1 MTRPEK
7 AVRFFL
13 DGCNCSQ
20 SVVLAFCDETGLDE
34 KTALRLSSPFGGG
47 TGRLREVCGTVSGA
61 SMVLGWLYG
70 EGAERD
76 RGIKAH
82 LYMLVQSLAKEFA
95 ARNGSYICRELLSL
109 GAGPDSY
116 VPQERTAEYYR
127 RRPCAEC
134 VRSAAEILE
143 KLIARQ
149 DAQCGGEDG

>member
-61 SMVLGWLYG
+61 SMVLG
-70 EGAERD
+70 
-76 RGIKAH
+76 
-82 LYMLVQSLAKEFA
+82 
-95 ARNGSYICRELLSL
+95 
-109 GAGPDSY
+109 
-116 VPQERTAEYYR
+116 
-127 RRPCAEC
+127 
-134 VRSAAEILE
+134 
-143 KLIARQ
+143 
-149 DAQCGGEDG
+149 